1 MKNRARLAYREIVP
15 ARRPIVQPKLLP
27 IGRFIRATKSRPR
40 R

>member
-27 IGRFIRATKSRPR
+27 IGRFISRDEVAAA
-40 R
+40 